1 MPRQTE
7 LERRI
12 AAVDQLVRSL
22 ESGSDPATR
31 AAAQELVGTLLELH
45 AGALERILAAIER
58 SGEAGPAIV
67 EQLARDDMVSGV
79 LLLHDL
85 HPIDRPTRVLQAL
98 DKTRPY
104 LQSHGG
110 NVELVG
116 VDDAGVVRL
125 RMQGSCHGCPSSSM
139 TLKLAIEQAIQEA
152 APDVTAIVVEG
163 EPHAAPASP
172 PGAGLVALEPVRR
185 SPSPDGDG
193 VWQDLPALDDVNGA
207 PRVREVGGREVL
219 FCRAEG
225 ALYAY
230 GARCPACNA
239 ELALGEL
246 SDHLLVCAGCGRGYD
261 VIHAGR
267 AADQS
272 GLHLDPFPIL
282 TRDGRLQLAL
292 PPLPVAAI
300 PG

>member
-45 AGALERILAAIER
+45 GAALERILAAIER

-67 EQLARDDMVSGV
+67 EQLALDDMVSGV

-85 HPIDRPTRVLQAL
+85 HPVDRPTRVLQAL
-98 DKTRPY
+98 GKTRPY

-125 RMQGSCHGCPSSSM
+125 RLQGSCHGCPSSAL
-139 TLKLAIEQAIQEA
+139 TLKLAIEEAIHEA
-152 APDVTAIVVEG
+152 APDVTAIVVES
-163 EPHAAPASP
+163 EPNGAPAAPH
-172 PGAGLVALEPVRR
+172 AGLVALGLSNR
-185 SPSPDGDG
+185 SAPPDADV
-193 VWQDLPALDDVNGA
+193 VWQELPALDGLDGA
-207 PRVREVGGREVL
+207 PQVHEIGGREVL
-219 FCRAEG
+219 FCRAEKG
-225 ALYAY
+225 LYAY
-230 GARCPACNA
+230 GGRCPACNA
-239 ELALGEL
+239 DLAQGELAGRF
-246 SDHLLVCAGCGRGYD
+246 LVCGACGKRFD
-261 VIHAGR
+261 VVHAGR
-267 AADQS
+267 SADQS
-272 GLHLDPFPIL
+272 ELHLDPYPIL
-282 TRDGRLQLAL
+282 PRDGRLQLAL
-292 PPLPVAAI
+292 PPLPIAAVT
-300 PG
+300 G

>member
-31 AAAQELVGTLLELH
+31 AAAQELVATLLELH
-45 AGALERILAAIER
+45 ATALERILAAIEG
-58 SGEAGPAIV
+58 SGEAGHAIV
-67 EQLARDDMVSGV
+67 EQLARDDLVSGV

-85 HPIDRPTRVLQAL
+85 HPLDRPTRVLQAL
-98 DKTRPY
+98 DQTRPY

-110 NVELVG
+110 NVELVS
-116 VDDAGVVRL
+116 VDDAGMVRL
-125 RMQGSCHGCPSSSM
+125 RLQGSCHGCPSSAM

-152 APDVTAIVVEG
+152 APDVTGILVEG
-163 EPHAAPASP
+163 ELNGGPAAP
-172 PGAGLVALEPVRR
+172 PGELVAIGPARR
-185 SPSPDGDG
+185 SASAHADA
-193 VWQDLPALDDVNGA
+193 VWHDLPALDGLDGA
-207 PRVREVGGREVL
+207 PQVQEVGGREVL
-219 FCRAEG
+219 FCRAEKG
-225 ALYAY
+225 LYAY
-230 GARCPACNA
+230 GAHCPACSA

-246 SDHLLVCAGCGRGYD
+246 SGHLLVCGTCGKGFD

-272 GLHLDPFPIL
+272 DLHLDPFPIL
-282 TRDGRLQLAL
+282 PRDGRLQLAL
-292 PPLPVAAI
+292 PPLAVATAT
-300 PG
+300 G

>member
-45 AGALERILAAIER
+45 ATALERILAAIER

-79 LLLHDL
+79 LLLHGL
-85 HPIDRPTRVLQAL
+85 HPHDRPTRVLQAL

-125 RMQGSCHGCPSSSM
+125 RLQGSCHGCPSSAM
-139 TLKLAIEQAIQEA
+139 TLKLAIEDAIHEA

-163 EPHAAPASP
+163 EANGAPAAPH
-172 PGAGLVALEPVRR
+172 GGLVALGPARHSVPAD
-185 SPSPDGDG
+185 SDA
-193 VWQDLPALDDVNGA
+193 VWLDVPPLDDLDGA
-207 PRVREVGGREVL
+207 PQVYEVGGRDVL
-219 FCRAEG
+219 FCRPDAG
-225 ALYAY
+225 LYAY
-230 GARCPACNA
+230 GAHCPACQADLAQA
-239 ELALGEL
+239 ELSG
-246 SDHLLVCAGCGRGYD
+246 HMLVCGTCGAGFD
-261 VIHAGR
+261 VVRAGR

-272 GLHLDPFPIL
+272 GLHLDPYPIL
-282 TRDGRLQLAL
+282 PRDGRLQLAL
-292 PPLPVAAI
+292 PPLSAAAAV
-300 PG
+300 G